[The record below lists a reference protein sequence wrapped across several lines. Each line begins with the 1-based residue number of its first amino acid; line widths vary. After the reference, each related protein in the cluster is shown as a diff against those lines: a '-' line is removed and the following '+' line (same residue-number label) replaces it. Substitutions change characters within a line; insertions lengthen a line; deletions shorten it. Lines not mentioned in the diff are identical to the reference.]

1 MQKVII
7 DTNVLVSAMIQRSY
21 PNLIIYNILFED
33 LIELCISDKIIEEYF
48 EVLNRPK
55 FAIYPDFLSKAELV
69 LAQIENKAK
78 RYFPSERVEIM
89 ADKNDNKFLELAF
102 ESKADFLITGNSSDF
117 TMSDFKGTKII
128 SPKEYYENFS
138 FDSFAD

>member
-21 PNLIIYNILFED
+21 PNLIIYNLLFED
-33 LIELCISDKIIEEYF
+33 LIELCISDEIIEEYI

-55 FAIYPDFLSKAELV
+55 FAMHPDFLSKAELV
-69 LAQIENKAK
+69 LAQIENKATK
-78 RYFPSERVEIM
+78 YFPSERFEIIP
-89 ADKNDNKFLELAF
+89 DKNDNKFLELAF
-102 ESKADFLITGNSSDF
+102 ESKADYIITGNSNDF
-117 TMSDFKGTKII
+117 TMYDFKGTKII

-138 FDSFAD
+138 F